1 MSGRT
6 KWSALRD
13 PVMAD
18 PQRRARIVARERAME
33 AIIELAKV
41 REQRGVSQAEL
52 ARGLDV
58 TQANISKIEH
68 KALSGEDLYL
78 STINNYITAMGG
90 QLQLIA
96 KFPDQEIPIPILMPS
111 LDEAEASPSP
121 VTPAQG
127 QG

>member
-41 REQRGVSQAEL
+41 REQRGLSQSEL

-58 TQANISKIEH
+58 TQANLSKIER

-90 QLQLIA
+90 
-96 KFPDQEIPIPILMPS
+96 
-111 LDEAEASPSP
+111 
-121 VTPAQG
+121 
-127 QG
+127 